1 MKNMNIEAMNNKTWK
16 IKIKKESK
24 GIAKG
29 TMKKRIERKGVVKEV
44 NNKARKIETKKYE
57 TME

>member
-1 MKNMNIEAMNNKTWK
+1 
-16 IKIKKESK
+16 
-24 GIAKG
+24 
-29 TMKKRIERKGVVKEV
+29 MKKRIERKGVVKEV